1 MAFQPKLNKSTPH
14 IGKINYTLKRTE
26 SSCAKAKGP
35 IDDAHIHTCYEI
47 YVNVSGNVS
56 FLHGNKVFEIKP
68 YDVIFSRPGELHHC
82 IYRPE
87 LPHDHYCLWFNDDG
101 NYFENESLCNFSGHL
116 RLNESEK
123 KRLARLLE
131 KLDEET
137 NTETEEII
145 CLLSVFSLISG
156 KENAKET
163 EITRSESRINK
174 ILEYIK
180 NTYSDYQRNLY
191 RISLTGT
198 VSSDFVPNT
207 VQMKTILTEH
217 LPYIRISDNTDT
229 DFSDIGK
236 IAAES
241 SLRGVFVQKLLEMS
255 DSADQKDSD
264 LYRQAIKLGLRA
276 FEKGVSL
283 NDN

>member
-56 FLHGNKVFEIKP
+56 FLHGNKIFEIKP

-156 KENAKET
+156 KENTKET
-163 EITRSESRINK
+163 EITRSESRINE
-174 ILEYIK
+174 ILEYIDAHL
-180 NTYSDYQRNLY
+180 SEIR
-191 RISLTGT
+191 RISEVADAFYLS
-198 VSSDFVPNT
+198 VSSLNR
-207 VQMKTILTEH
+207 ILREET
-217 LPYIRISDNTDT
+217 
-229 DFSDIGK
+229 
-236 IAAES
+236 
-241 SLRGVFVQKLLEMS
+241 SLSPKKLLEAKRLTAAERLLRQGVGVTEACFAVGFS
-255 DSADQKDSD
+255 DCSRFISKFKDKFGVTPNK
-264 LYRQAIKLGLRA
+264 YKTCARQAK
-276 FEKGVSL
+276 
-283 NDN
+283 N